1 MKKIFVFLFFV
12 CLGFSIC
19 KPSWSEDVFIKVVD
33 HYSRPLENATVQ
45 IYFQMDYGGIDSE
58 GIYGLA
64 NLTTGSDGMVVA
76 KLRNNQW
83 YEPKLDCT
91 YDIFV
96 DYKGER
102 MEMRDVEVGNHGS
115 VLTFVFDNAYILTV
129 KVVDERGG
137 GIPAVIAVNGEEK
150 RAENGVASFNV
161 IKGPANITVFYSG
174 GERSAWIW
182 VENDRVF
189 EISVLYSNLTV
200 NALDDAGEGMECIF
214 QLENKNYSF
223 SKTLTLPVAKGTY
236 YGKVVCGEKEKELNI
251 DMTKQE
257 EYFAVFDVRAPTVR
271 NISVNANGTVLIIK
285 AEDPGE
291 KASGI
296 AEVWVV
302 YPKDKTR
309 YPAYK
314 EESGLYKAVVKE
326 GANNFVVFLKDNEGN
341 VRAVEG
347 VLESYKKNEKAEGEG
362 EKGGED
368 WGPFL
373 ITMFIIIVV
382 IAGILGKVVYEQMR
396 KK

>member
-1 MKKIFVFLFFV
+1 
-12 CLGFSIC
+12 
-19 KPSWSEDVFIKVVD
+19 
-33 HYSRPLENATVQ
+33 
-45 IYFQMDYGGIDSE
+45 
-58 GIYGLA
+58 
-64 NLTTGSDGMVVA
+64 
-76 KLRNNQW
+76 
-83 YEPKLDCT
+83 
-91 YDIFV
+91 
-96 DYKGER
+96 
-102 MEMRDVEVGNHGS
+102 
-115 VLTFVFDNAYILTV
+115 
-129 KVVDERGG
+129 
-137 GIPAVIAVNGEEK
+137 
-150 RAENGVASFNV
+150 
-161 IKGPANITVFYSG
+161 
-174 GERSAWIW
+174 
-182 VENDRVF
+182 
-189 EISVLYSNLTV
+189 
-200 NALDDAGEGMECIF
+200 
-214 QLENKNYSF
+214 
-223 SKTLTLPVAKGTY
+223 
-236 YGKVVCGEKEKELNI
+236 
-251 DMTKQE
+251 MTKQE

-347 VLESYKKNEKAEGEG
+347 VLESYKKNEKVEGEG

-373 ITMFIIIVV
+373 IIMFIIIVV